1 VSSTRE
7 SLASLSLGGYLHDL
21 AAKQPVPGGG
31 AASAVA
37 LAHGAALGSMVLH
50 YTLGKPKFA
59 QWERD
64 NAAMLVHLDHA
75 RTEAL
80 ALADLDAAAYAELN
94 ALWSLTPAER
104 LVDPR
109 WVPAVKS
116 ATNALAAI
124 GDLALAVLAMLD
136 RMPGRTSTIIR
147 SDLAIAAEFAA
158 LAVHGAICNVRA
170 NLPLHAPETQLTW
183 TFWCE
188 RAATSASSMR
198 DHIVT
203 ACRS

>member
-1 VSSTRE
+1 MTTTRTP
-7 SLASLSLGGYLHDL
+7 LAELALGGYLRDL

-50 YTLGKPKFA
+50 YTLGKAKFA
-59 QWERD
+59 SWEHD

-80 ALADLDAAAYAELN
+80 ALADLDAAAYAGLN
-94 ALWSLTPAER
+94 ALWSLSPAER

-109 WVPAVKS
+109 WMPAVEAATS
-116 ATNALAAI
+116 APAAI

-158 LAVHGAICNVRA
+158 LAVHGAIWNVRA
-170 NLPLHAPETQLTW
+170 NLPLQAPEAQSSWST
-183 TFWCE
+183 WCE
-188 RAATSASSMR
+188 RAAAEASSMR
-198 DHIVT
+198 DRIVA
-203 ACRS
+203 ACRA

>member
-1 VSSTRE
+1 MTTARAP
-7 SLASLSLGGYLHDL
+7 LAHLTLGSYLHDL
-21 AAKQPVPGGG
+21 AARQPVPGGG

-50 YTLGKPKFA
+50 YTLGKAKFA
-59 QWERD
+59 QWEHD
-64 NAAMLVHLDHA
+64 NAAMLVHLDRA

-109 WVPAVKS
+109 WLPAVDAATS
-116 ATNALAAI
+116 APAAI
-124 GDLALAVLAMLD
+124 GDLGLAVLAMLD

-158 LAVHGAICNVRA
+158 LAVTGAIWNVRA
-170 NLPLHAPETQLTW
+170 NLPLHGADGQSTW
-183 TFWCE
+183 SAWCD
-188 RAATSASSMR
+188 RSAGNASSMR
-198 DHIVT
+198 DRIV
-203 ACRS
+203 AAGRS

>member
-1 VSSTRE
+1 MTTVRAP
-7 SLASLSLGGYLHDL
+7 LAQLTLGSYLHDL

-50 YTLGKPKFA
+50 YTLGKAKFA
-59 QWERD
+59 QWEHD

-80 ALADLDAAAYAELN
+80 ALADLDAAAYAALN

-104 LVDPR
+104 LIDPR
-109 WVPAVKS
+109 WVPAVDAATS
-116 ATNALAAI
+116 APAAI
-124 GDLALAVLAMLD
+124 GDLGLAVLAMLD

-147 SDLAIAAEFAA
+147 SDLAIGAEFAA
-158 LAVHGAICNVRA
+158 LAVTGAIWNVRA
-170 NLPLHAPETQLTW
+170 NLPLHGADGQSTW
-183 TFWCE
+183 SAWCD
-188 RAATSASSMR
+188 RAAGNASSMR
-198 DHIVT
+198 DRIVA

>member
-1 VSSTRE
+1 MTIARAP
-7 SLASLSLGGYLHDL
+7 LAQLTLGGYLHDL

-50 YTLGKPKFA
+50 YTLGKSKFA

-104 LVDPR
+104 LADPR
-109 WVPAVKS
+109 WMPAVDA
-116 ATNALAAI
+116 ATRAPAAI

-158 LAVHGAICNVRA
+158 LAVQGATWNVRA
-170 NLPLHAPETQLTW
+170 NLPLQAPEAQSTW
-183 TFWCE
+183 SAWCE
-188 RAATSASSMR
+188 RAAGNASSVR
-198 DHIVT
+198 DRIVA

>member
-1 VSSTRE
+1 VNAAP
-7 SLASLSLGGYLHDL
+7 LASLTLGGYLEAL

-59 QWERD
+59 SWEHD
-64 NAAMLVHLDHA
+64 NAAMLLHLDHA

-80 ALADLDAAAYAELN
+80 ALADLDAQAYAALN
-94 ALWSLTPAER
+94 ALWSLTAAER
-104 LVDPR
+104 AADPR
-109 WVPAVKS
+109 WSPAVDA
-116 ATNALAAI
+116 ATTAPASI

-158 LAVHGAICNVRA
+158 LGVTGAAWNVRA
-170 NLPLHAPETQLTW
+170 NLSLHDADGQARW
-183 TFWCE
+183 SAWCE
-188 RAATSASSMR
+188 RSALTAATLR
-198 DHIVT
+198 DRIIA
-203 ACRS
+203 ACRA